1 MAKLRIQRHLST
13 QLIFDASTM
22 ASALPLDWEL
32 VVLAVDGIRWFLLP
46 LILVARPGLELM
58 SVVSVDL
65 FGVDFVSILLA
76 FLGRHDGQGLFGP

>member
-1 MAKLRIQRHLST
+1 MAELCIQRHLSA

-22 ASALPLDWEL
+22 ASALPLDREL
-32 VVLAVDGIRWFLLP
+32 VVLAVDGVRWLMLP

-65 FGVDFVSILLA
+65 FGVDLVSILLA
-76 FLGRHDGQGLFGP
+76 CFGRHGGEGLL